1 MRKLSGWLAYQ
12 YRVARRSVITIEG
25 VRIRIGKHMS
35 RRVERALSKGGYERE
50 ELRLIGAVLS
60 PADVVLEV
68 GAGLGLVSSYC
79 AKRIGSDRVFA
90 YEADP
95 ELESCI
101 RETYELNGVH
111 PTLEMCAVTARAGRV
126 TLYRDKH
133 FVSSSVV
140 RRRVGA
146 RPVEVPGRA
155 LNYVVEQVRP
165 TLLVIDA
172 EGAERDLFE
181 DAKLPT
187 VNKIVLELHDRV
199 IGADRT
205 ERVRAQLGSLGF
217 EVDQGLSSPEHLVLD
232 RSHTEIPRKPGQH
245 SDPSHRSGR
254 GSTID
259 SSLTL
264 DPSSKGAQQ

>member
-1 MRKLSGWLAYQ
+1 LRKLSGWLAYR

-25 VRIRIGKHMS
+25 VRIRIGKHLS
-35 RRVERALSKGGYERE
+35 RRVERALSKGGYQRE
-50 ELRLIGAVLS
+50 ELRLMGAVLS

-133 FVSSSVV
+133 FVSSSVA

-165 TLLVIDA
+165 TLVIIDA
-172 EGAERDLFE
+172 EGAGRDLFE

-199 IGADRT
+199 LGPDGT

-217 EVDQGLSSPEHLVLD
+217 EVDQGLSSPEHLVLE
-232 RSHTEIPRKPGQH
+232 RSRAEIHGPKV
-245 SDPSHRSGR
+245 
-254 GSTID
+254 STATQVTD
-259 SSLTL
+259 
-264 DPSSKGAQQ
+264 QQAARR

>member
-1 MRKLSGWLAYQ
+1 MPVRSRSWTRRTLRKLTGWLAYR

-50 ELRLIGAVLS
+50 ELRLIGAVLA

-79 AKRIGSDRVFA
+79 AKRIGSNRVFA

-95 ELESCI
+95 ELEPCI
-101 RETYELNGVH
+101 RETYQLNGVD
-111 PTLEMCAVTARAGRV
+111 PTLEMCAIGPRAGRV

-146 RPVEVPGRA
+146 QPVEVPGRA
-155 LNYVVEQVRP
+155 LNYVVEKVRP

-181 DAKLPT
+181 GAILPT
-187 VNKIVLELHDRV
+187 VHKIVLELHDRV
-199 IGADRT
+199 IGPDGT
-205 ERVRAQLGSLGF
+205 DRVRAQLTGLGF
-217 EVDQGLSSPEHLVLD
+217 EVDQALSSPEHLVLG
-232 RSHTEIPRKPGQH
+232 RIQTE
-245 SDPSHRSGR
+245 SVNSGPAGR
-254 GSTID
+254 ATQVTDQD
-259 SSLTL
+259 SI
-264 DPSSKGAQQ
+264 QR